1 MKKVFKNVLPVTVV
15 VSSVLIFTSAC
26 TNDASSDKKNSSIKY
41 EEKSYSIEADKIS
54 QISLAAMDRSVDVV
68 KSNDNE
74 IHITY
79 FDNDKESYAINVSDE
94 KSLIMQAN
102 TDKELK
108 DYVGLNSDKKLRN
121 IKISVPRGIESG
133 IEIKTSKGDINLSE
147 VNISGTIDAI
157 TSNGKI
163 KASNVEIEKRF
174 KLETKNDDINLS
186 NVKVKGS
193 VDATVSNG
201 NLDIEKVAIE
211 DTLKLKSKNGGIN
224 GTIVGSYD
232 VFSISSQAS
241 KGKNNLP
248 ENKSGGDKKLDVN
261 ANNGDIDLKFVR

>member
-41 EEKSYSIEADKIS
+41 EEKSYSLEADKIS
-54 QISLAAMDRSVDVV
+54 KISLAAMDRSVDVV

-79 FDNDKESYAINVSDE
+79 FENDKEFYAINVSDE
-94 KSLIMQAN
+94 KSLIMQAK

-108 DYVGLNSDKKLRN
+108 DYVGLNSDKTHRN
-121 IKISVPRGIESG
+121 IKISVPHGIESG

-147 VNISGTIDAI
+147 VNISGSVEAT

-163 KASNVEIEKRF
+163 KASNVKSEKSF
-174 KLETKNDDINLS
+174 KVETKNDDINLS
-186 NVKVKGS
+186 NVDVKGS
-193 VDATVSNG
+193 IDASVSNG
-201 NLDIEKVAIE
+201 NLDIEKVAV
-211 DTLKLKSKNGGIN
+211 DDALKLKSKNGSIN